1 MQARDINFDEKTQ
14 RVTLTFEEK
23 IPASESALLQIE
35 YAGVMNNAMAGFYR
49 SRYKPVVAPAASVP
63 KEDGFHYMFSTQ
75 FEACDARRAL
85 PCFDEPNLKATF
97 DVKIEIPDD
106 QIALSNMPEIETRPG
121 KTGWKVVSF
130 ARTPV
135 MSTYVRDS
143 KLVCSGEK
151 SLFSNQMLL
160 REGLRCLSP
169 LIMLNL
175 GILR

>member
-1 MQARDINFDEKTQ
+1 MQARDISFDEKTQ

-63 KEDGFHYMFSTQ
+63 HEDGFHYMFSTQ

-97 DVKIEIPDD
+97 DFKIEIPDD
-106 QIALSNMPEIETRPG
+106 QTALSNMPEIGTQPA
-121 KTGWKVVSF
+121 KSGWKVVSF

-135 MSTYVRDS
+135 MSTYVRA
-143 KLVCSGEK
+143 
-151 SLFSNQMLL
+151 
-160 REGLRCLSP
+160 
-169 LIMLNL
+169 
-175 GILR
+175 